1 MDYFNLK
8 DKVAIVTGG
17 SRGLGKAMAMG
28 LAECGANIVIAN
40 IVEQESLNTVE
51 EIKKLGVNA
60 ISVETDVSKKEDV
73 ENLVQKTLETFGKI
87 DILVNNAGVLRT
99 GLPEETDEDT
109 WNLVINVN
117 LKGQFLCAQAV
128 GREMIKKGRGKI
140 INISSIAGKSA
151 FSQGLCYNIS
161 KAGVIMLTKSLAFD
175 WGKHNIQV
183 NTIAP
188 GIFKTAMTEAMLES
202 EAMQQTIKNF
212 VPLQRYAEPN
222 ELVTTVLYLA
232 SDASNYITG
241 ETITVDGGWSC
252 HL

>member
-1 MDYFNLK
+1 MGYFDFK

-28 LAECGANIVIAN
+28 LAEAGANIVIAD
-40 IVEQESLNTVE
+40 ILEQESLNTVE
-51 EIKKLGVNA
+51 EIKKLGVSA
-60 ISVETDVSKKEDV
+60 ISVKIDVSNKEDV
-73 ENLVQKTLETFGKI
+73 NNLVQKTLENFGKI
-87 DILVNNAGVLRT
+87 DILVNNAGFLRT
-99 GLPEETDEDT
+99 CPPEEIDEKT
-109 WNLVINVN
+109 WDLVINVN

-128 GREMIKKGRGKI
+128 GKEMIKKKCGKI
-140 INISSIAGKSA
+140 INIASIAGKSA
-151 FSQGLCYNIS
+151 FSQALCYNIS
-161 KAGVIMLTKSLAFD
+161 KAGIIMLTKSLAFD

-183 NTIAP
+183 NAIAP
-188 GIFKTAMTEAMLES
+188 GVFKTPMTEEMLES
-202 EAMQQTIKNF
+202 EAMQQIIKNS

-241 ETITVDGGWSC
+241 ETITVDGGWTC